1 MHSHTRTYLVTPHGS
16 HEMLATLTTDEN
28 RLMTSM
34 QGLAP
39 KGKVDLL
46 RAIQIA
52 WVGQGMVWNARR
64 DLHDLSYGNIDAIP
78 ST

>member
-1 MHSHTRTYLVTPHGS
+1 
-16 HEMLATLTTDEN
+16 MLATLTTDEN

-52 WVGQGMVWNARR
+52 WVGHSMVWC
-64 DLHDLSYGNIDAIP
+64 GVP
-78 ST
+78 